1 MRGPAVIALSLCSAC
16 LLPASSL
23 ATPYDAEYVFG
34 DSLSDTGNLAATG
47 LIQSFAGQPI
57 ANFPD
62 PPSYHDSFTNG
73 PVAVQALATRLGLN
87 ADPSLWV
94 TGFQDIH
101 DLFGPGFVPG
111 TNYAVGAA
119 TAAASIPMGGIPGI
133 NLPQQVAAYIDHSAG
148 GSADPNALYT
158 ILIGGN
164 DIRNAALFGTG
175 LPAVQNG
182 VTAEIAAVNDLL
194 GAGARHLLVVNVP
207 NVGVIPEFAQDTPT
221 DAAAATL
228 YTQDYNSLLA
238 TDLAGVTLPGNATL
252 AQFDLYSFASEII
265 ADAAQLGFIN
275 TTDRC
280 FTETPLSAAA
290 TPQCGPDGDLVNSFI
305 YWDDIHPSGHQQAL
319 WSQGMFEALNGVPE
333 PSPVPEPATAAILA
347 VGLLGLLRLRHRTL

>member
-1 MRGPAVIALSLCSAC
+1 M
-16 LLPASSL
+16 
-23 ATPYDAEYVFG
+23 
-34 DSLSDTGNLAATG
+34 
-47 LIQSFAGQPI
+47 
-57 ANFPD
+57 
-62 PPSYHDSFTNG
+62 
-73 PVAVQALATRLGLN
+73 
-87 ADPSLWV
+87 
-94 TGFQDIH
+94 
-101 DLFGPGFVPG
+101 
-111 TNYAVGAA
+111 
-119 TAAASIPMGGIPGI
+119 
-133 NLPQQVAAYIDHSAG
+133 
-148 GSADPNALYT
+148 
-158 ILIGGN
+158 
-164 DIRNAALFGTG
+164 
-175 LPAVQNG
+175 
-182 VTAEIAAVNDLL
+182 
-194 GAGARHLLVVNVP
+194 P

-290 TPQCGPDGDLVNSFI
+290 TPQCGPDGNLVNSFI

>member
-221 DAAAATL
+221 DAAAATC
-228 YTQDYNSLLA
+228 TPRTITVSLRQ
-238 TDLAGVTLPGNATL
+238 TWRV
-252 AQFDLYSFASEII
+252 
-265 ADAAQLGFIN
+265 
-275 TTDRC
+275 
-280 FTETPLSAAA
+280 
-290 TPQCGPDGDLVNSFI
+290 
-305 YWDDIHPSGHQQAL
+305 
-319 WSQGMFEALNGVPE
+319 
-333 PSPVPEPATAAILA
+333 
-347 VGLLGLLRLRHRTL
+347 